1 MDKKRK
7 HRSIEIIVLLLTTV
21 FFVEVIQV
29 SVRQGFDI
37 QIEDVKKY
45 MESKVTAEIVET
57 LSPNLMYSF
66 QDGPTKEY
74 TKLESWILKQYPL
87 LEYSMEVCEYE
98 TAVEN
103 EGAYELILKGEA
115 NDENFVDENGNVV
128 IVAETAKEEEKK
140 DAPKGDEVKEE
151 TKSETADATES
162 TTKKQEINMELLKD
176 EEYIKGTYY
185 TIDSTTYVEAGE
197 LSADKLLGKDMKI
210 KGDNSKPQILIFHTH
225 SQEAFA
231 DSVPGDVST
240 TIVGV
245 GEYLAKLLT
254 EKYNFNVIHNT
265 TTYDLLDGKLDRNK
279 AYSLAEPDIQ
289 AILEA
294 NPSIEVV
301 LDIHRDAMDEQT
313 HLVTEINGKPTARFM
328 FFNGMSRTKKLGNID
343 YLQNPYR
350 EDNMSFAFQMQLKGE
365 EYYPGLT
372 RRIYLKGYR
381 YNLHLLPKTLLVE
394 VGAQNNTV
402 AEEKNAMEPLA
413 HMLSMVLKGE

>member
-1 MDKKRK
+1 MDKKKK
-7 HRSIEIIVLLLTTV
+7 HRSIEIIILMLAAV
-21 FFVEVIQV
+21 FFIEVIQV
-29 SVRQGFDI
+29 SIEQGFDI
-37 QIEDVKKY
+37 NIENMRKY
-45 MESKVTAEIVET
+45 MENKVAAEIVET
-57 LSPNLMYSF
+57 LSPNLMFSLR
-66 QDGPTKEY
+66 DGTPQEY
-74 TKLESWILKQYPL
+74 TKLETWILKQYPL
-87 LEYSMEVCEYE
+87 LEYSMEVYEYE

-128 IVAETAKEEEKK
+128 IVAETAKEEESK
-140 DAPKGDEVKEE
+140 DVQKEDEAGEE
-151 TKSETADATES
+151 TKTDNAQV
-162 TTKKQEINMELLKD
+162 TTQKQEINMELLKNED
-176 EEYIKGTYY
+176 YIKSTYY

-197 LSADKLLGKDMKI
+197 LGVDKLLGKNMKL
-210 KGDNSKPQILIFHTH
+210 KGDNSAPQILIFHTH

-231 DSVPGDVST
+231 DSVPGDAST

-265 TTYDLLDGKLDRNK
+265 TTYDLIDGKLDRNK

-289 AILEA
+289 AILTA

-313 HLVTEINGKPTARFM
+313 HLVTDIGGKPTARFM
-328 FFNGMSRTKKLGNID
+328 FFNGMSRTRKLGNID
-343 YLQNPYR
+343 YLPNPYR
-350 EDNMSFAFQMQLKGE
+350 EDNMSFAFQMQLKAE

-381 YNLHLLPKTLLVE
+381 YNLHLMPKTLLVE
-394 VGAQNNTV
+394 VGAQNNTLE
-402 AEEKNAMEPLA
+402 EEKNAMEPLA

>member
-1 MDKKRK
+1 MDKRKK
-7 HRSIEIIVLLLTTV
+7 HRSIEIVILMLTAV
-21 FFVEVIQV
+21 FWIEVIQV
-29 SVRQGFDI
+29 SIEQGFDV
-37 QIEDVKKY
+37 QIEDMKKY
-45 MESKVTAEIVET
+45 MENKVTAGIVET
-57 LSPNLMYSF
+57 LSPNLMFSLR
-66 QDGPTKEY
+66 DGQPQEY
-74 TKLESWILKQYPL
+74 TKLETWILGQYPL
-87 LEYSMEVCEYE
+87 LEYSMEVYEYE

-128 IVAETAKEEEKK
+128 IVAETVKEEESKDIKK
-140 DAPKGDEVKEE
+140 EDEAGEE
-151 TKSETADATES
+151 TKKDNTQVNAQ
-162 TTKKQEINMELLKD
+162 KQEINMELLKNED
-176 EEYIKGTYY
+176 YIKSTYY
-185 TIDSTTYVEAGE
+185 TIDSTTYVESGE
-197 LSADKLLGKDMKI
+197 LSVDKLLGRDMKL
-210 KGDNSKPQILIFHTH
+210 KGDNSAPQILIFHTH

-265 TTYDLLDGKLDRNK
+265 TTYDLIDGKLDRNK

-289 AILEA
+289 AILAA

-313 HLVTEINGKPTARFM
+313 HLVTDIGGKPTARFM

-343 YLQNPYR
+343 YLPNPYR
-350 EDNMSFAFQMQLKGE
+350 EDNMSFAFQMQLKAE

-381 YNLHLLPKTLLVE
+381 YNLHLMPKTLLVE

-402 AEEKNAMEPLA
+402 QEEKNAMEPLA
-413 HMLSMVLKGE
+413 HMLSMVLKGQ

>member
-1 MDKKRK
+1 M
-7 HRSIEIIVLLLTTV
+7 
-21 FFVEVIQV
+21 
-29 SVRQGFDI
+29 
-37 QIEDVKKY
+37 
-45 MESKVTAEIVET
+45 
-57 LSPNLMYSF
+57 
-66 QDGPTKEY
+66 
-74 TKLESWILKQYPL
+74 
-87 LEYSMEVCEYE
+87 
-98 TAVEN
+98 
-103 EGAYELILKGEA
+103 
-115 NDENFVDENGNVV
+115 
-128 IVAETAKEEEKK
+128 
-140 DAPKGDEVKEE
+140 
-151 TKSETADATES
+151 
-162 TTKKQEINMELLKD
+162 
-176 EEYIKGTYY
+176 
-185 TIDSTTYVEAGE
+185 
-197 LSADKLLGKDMKI
+197 
-210 KGDNSKPQILIFHTH
+210 
-225 SQEAFA
+225 
-231 DSVPGDVST
+231 
-240 TIVGV
+240 
-245 GEYLAKLLT
+245 T

-265 TTYDLLDGKLDRNK
+265 TTYDLIDGKLDRNK